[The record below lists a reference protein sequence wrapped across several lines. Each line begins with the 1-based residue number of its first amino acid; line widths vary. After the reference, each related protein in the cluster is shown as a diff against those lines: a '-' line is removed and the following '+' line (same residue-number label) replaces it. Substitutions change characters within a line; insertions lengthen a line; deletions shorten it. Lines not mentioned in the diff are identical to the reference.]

1 MQLPFR
7 SLQFNV
13 KKCHLIDMVSI
24 RKTVEEIFAFAA
36 VAQLGGRPRAPP
48 PLAPQRGGGGRTP
61 RMKRKN
67 GECQYQRIKKTN
79 IVIVDFF

>member
-1 MQLPFR
+1 MVLKKIRR

-13 KKCHLIDMVSI
+13 KKCHLLDMVSI
-24 RKTVEEIFAFAA
+24 RKTVEQIFAFAA
-36 VAQLGGRPRAPP
+36 VAQLGGLPRAPRLTP
-48 PLAPQRGGGGRTP
+48 PPG

-67 GECQYQRIKKTN
+67 GKCQYQRIKKTN

>member
-24 RKTVEEIFAFAA
+24 RKTVEQIFAFAA
-36 VAQLGGRPRAPP
+36 VAQLGGRPRAPT
-48 PLAPQRGGGGRTP
+48 PLAPKRRGGAHP
-61 RMKRKN
+61 PPCRMKRMAN
-67 GECQYQRIKKTN
+67 VSIKGLRKP
-79 IVIVDFF
+79 I

>member
-1 MQLPFR
+1 MVLKKIRR

-24 RKTVEEIFAFAA
+24 RKTVEQIFAFAA
-36 VAQLGGRPRAPP
+36 VAQLGGLPRAPRLP
-48 PLAPQRGGGGRTP
+48 PPPPG

-67 GECQYQRIKKTN
+67 GKCQNQRIKKTN